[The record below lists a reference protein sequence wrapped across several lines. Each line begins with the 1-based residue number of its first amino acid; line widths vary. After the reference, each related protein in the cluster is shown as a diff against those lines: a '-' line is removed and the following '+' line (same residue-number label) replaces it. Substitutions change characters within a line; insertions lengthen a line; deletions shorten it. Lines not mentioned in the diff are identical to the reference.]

1 MPTVTR
7 GQAAAEG
14 NVPSSSSLDDS
25 CPEFL
30 QPFNLD
36 REIIRALLN
45 LGVRSTEDLLLV
57 RETDLSSVASTIMA
71 RRLVNQFQGC
81 VSSSAESPCLDTSR
95 SSWLSVLP
103 RWKETSTPLSHL
115 QMFESTM
122 LAAEVPV
129 MRWPRAFSTTLP
141 YFKQVFI
148 NSLLPLQWDL
158 LKEAFLERYHDPRD
172 EANSLRDLLNL
183 KMQPNESPHDYGDRV
198 LDLCRRAGRRD
209 SDPVVLSAFEQ
220 GIALRFKSFY
230 ALSPSPQDL
239 KTAVSLLV
247 SVCRACPD
255 ASNQKS
261 KFCRYCKNS
270 GHTLKE
276 CRKLSNSRNRQG
288 QSTSS
293 PSSQPTQQQSPFKPK
308 PREVKCFKCG
318 RTGHYAN
325 KCPSSNSGLSHHSNG
340 VKIQSS
346 AASSGATFLSSQ
358 PSVNMITTEESL
370 AADCR
375 NPPSSSPVDVFREYY
390 EACEDLEANSL
401 SHSQSMGDLLYLKLL
416 VGKNKTPVTALLDSG
431 ASHSILSTQL
441 AEDLG
446 ISELDEKP
454 ILLNVANGEA
464 CKAYSISQPIKVQYG
479 PNITVFHSFFVMQ
492 TKFQCIVGL
501 DLFAGLKI
509 TVSGLRLSPDE
520 NSLELE
526 NGSEGVADSHSP
538 VEKLHPCAEQIE
550 KAIRPLLSEN
560 LSTQSEFCSFGPSM
574 VYLPTSGEPVFR
586 RQYPI
591 PYSLRPLVSQQIQS
605 WLKSG
610 VIVKAPIDTPWNSP
624 ILAVVK
630 DGKHRIVLDPRG
642 LNKIL
647 KYHNSVI
654 PRIADILDESL
665 GFAIVSSLDLTKS
678 YHQFM
683 IAPQDREKTTF
694 TWQGVKYMFVG
705 APFGLSNLTPHFQ
718 RSMQAMLA
726 DFHEFASP
734 YVDDIIVRSGDVQEH
749 IAHLQAV
756 IQRLT
761 GHKLTLNQDKC
772 KFGYTQLK
780 ILGHVISGDSL
791 RIDPKKVSAFARL
804 SFPNSGKQM
813 QSLLGAA
820 SFLRRFIPLYA
831 KVCAPLEK
839 LRFQE
844 KIINPPADAIRSF
857 KNLKKL
863 LSCAPVLS
871 RPDFSL
877 PFRVGT
883 DASQM
888 AVGAVLF
895 QIEEDTTI
903 KYNCFEAKALTKT
916 QRNYPSY
923 KRELLAIVFALD
935 KFRQWIFGRKFFLYT
950 DHQSLSYLFTASKF
964 SYVINYWF
972 LKLFEFDF
980 DIIHIKGL
988 SNILPDALSRL
999 CYSEGESGGSVSAAI
1014 AMDDSN
1020 TPSSSSLKAFIKE
1033 RFGRSLPPAD
1043 TRRSL
1048 IRKAH
1053 QDGHSGT
1060 EKIFLRLFHDG
1071 YYWPTMRKD
1080 IAQQLQSCDTCNKY
1094 NLQRIGFH
1102 PLQTQSASLPFD
1114 LVHIDLFGPLVVSSN
1129 GNKFVLL
1136 VIDSLSRFV
1145 VLRPLRDKSALTVAQ
1160 ALYSCFVDFG
1170 FPKALVSDNGTEFV
1184 NQVVQALVNF
1194 FKVKHVTIT
1203 PYNPR
1208 SNGAAERH
1216 VQESKKVLAK
1226 ILDGELADWDVFLSS
1241 AEHFLNIRVVART
1254 KSSPFALMFGRAP
1267 NDLIDYSDVQT
1278 SLISIDALLQRQREL
1293 MNVVYPAIGKQVE
1306 QYQHNVAKVHDKSK
1320 KIVHFEVG
1328 DIVYRRLDV
1337 RQPLGPRYEGPFEVV
1352 KVLRNG
1358 YKIKSELGDVY
1369 FAPPN
1374 KLKRSLQC
1382 QGSSS
1387 TSSSSSSDPNFSDQV
1402 YEFDKILSHRK
1413 SLNGY
1418 EYLVKWKGYAQPTWE
1433 PPSNFSDPSA
1443 LSKYWKRVRKGS
1455 RQV

>member
-172 EANSLRDLLNL
+172 EANSLRYLLNL

-293 PSSQPTQQQSPFKPK
+293 PSSQPAQQQSPFKPK

-325 KCPSSNSGLSHHSNG
+325 KCPSSNSGLSHHSNS
-340 VKIQSS
+340 VKVQSS

-375 NPPSSSPVDVFREYY
+375 NPPSLSPVDVFREYY

-454 ILLNVANGEA
+454 ILLNVANGKT

-520 NSLELE
+520 KQF
-526 NGSEGVADSHSP
+526 GV
-538 VEKLHPCAEQIE
+538 
-550 KAIRPLLSEN
+550 
-560 LSTQSEFCSFGPSM
+560 
-574 VYLPTSGEPVFR
+574 GE
-586 RQYPI
+586 
-591 PYSLRPLVSQQIQS
+591 
-605 WLKSG
+605 
-610 VIVKAPIDTPWNSP
+610 
-624 ILAVVK
+624 
-630 DGKHRIVLDPRG
+630 
-642 LNKIL
+642 
-647 KYHNSVI
+647 
-654 PRIADILDESL
+654 
-665 GFAIVSSLDLTKS
+665 
-678 YHQFM
+678 
-683 IAPQDREKTTF
+683 
-694 TWQGVKYMFVG
+694 
-705 APFGLSNLTPHFQ
+705 
-718 RSMQAMLA
+718 
-726 DFHEFASP
+726 
-734 YVDDIIVRSGDVQEH
+734 
-749 IAHLQAV
+749 
-756 IQRLT
+756 
-761 GHKLTLNQDKC
+761 
-772 KFGYTQLK
+772 
-780 ILGHVISGDSL
+780 
-791 RIDPKKVSAFARL
+791 
-804 SFPNSGKQM
+804 
-813 QSLLGAA
+813 
-820 SFLRRFIPLYA
+820 
-831 KVCAPLEK
+831 
-839 LRFQE
+839 
-844 KIINPPADAIRSF
+844 
-857 KNLKKL
+857 
-863 LSCAPVLS
+863 
-871 RPDFSL
+871 
-877 PFRVGT
+877 
-883 DASQM
+883 
-888 AVGAVLF
+888 
-895 QIEEDTTI
+895 
-903 KYNCFEAKALTKT
+903 
-916 QRNYPSY
+916 
-923 KRELLAIVFALD
+923 
-935 KFRQWIFGRKFFLYT
+935 WI
-950 DHQSLSYLFTASKF
+950 
-964 SYVINYWF
+964 
-972 LKLFEFDF
+972 
-980 DIIHIKGL
+980 
-988 SNILPDALSRL
+988 
-999 CYSEGESGGSVSAAI
+999 
-1014 AMDDSN
+1014 
-1020 TPSSSSLKAFIKE
+1020 
-1033 RFGRSLPPAD
+1033 
-1043 TRRSL
+1043 
-1048 IRKAH
+1048 
-1053 QDGHSGT
+1053 
-1060 EKIFLRLFHDG
+1060 
-1071 YYWPTMRKD
+1071 
-1080 IAQQLQSCDTCNKY
+1080 
-1094 NLQRIGFH
+1094 
-1102 PLQTQSASLPFD
+1102 
-1114 LVHIDLFGPLVVSSN
+1114 
-1129 GNKFVLL
+1129 
-1136 VIDSLSRFV
+1136 
-1145 VLRPLRDKSALTVAQ
+1145 
-1160 ALYSCFVDFG
+1160 
-1170 FPKALVSDNGTEFV
+1170 
-1184 NQVVQALVNF
+1184 
-1194 FKVKHVTIT
+1194 
-1203 PYNPR
+1203 
-1208 SNGAAERH
+1208 
-1216 VQESKKVLAK
+1216 
-1226 ILDGELADWDVFLSS
+1226 
-1241 AEHFLNIRVVART
+1241 
-1254 KSSPFALMFGRAP
+1254 
-1267 NDLIDYSDVQT
+1267 
-1278 SLISIDALLQRQREL
+1278 
-1293 MNVVYPAIGKQVE
+1293 
-1306 QYQHNVAKVHDKSK
+1306 
-1320 KIVHFEVG
+1320 
-1328 DIVYRRLDV
+1328 
-1337 RQPLGPRYEGPFEVV
+1337 
-1352 KVLRNG
+1352 
-1358 YKIKSELGDVY
+1358 
-1369 FAPPN
+1369 
-1374 KLKRSLQC
+1374 
-1382 QGSSS
+1382 
-1387 TSSSSSSDPNFSDQV
+1387 
-1402 YEFDKILSHRK
+1402 
-1413 SLNGY
+1413 
-1418 EYLVKWKGYAQPTWE
+1418 
-1433 PPSNFSDPSA
+1433 
-1443 LSKYWKRVRKGS
+1443 
-1455 RQV
+1455 